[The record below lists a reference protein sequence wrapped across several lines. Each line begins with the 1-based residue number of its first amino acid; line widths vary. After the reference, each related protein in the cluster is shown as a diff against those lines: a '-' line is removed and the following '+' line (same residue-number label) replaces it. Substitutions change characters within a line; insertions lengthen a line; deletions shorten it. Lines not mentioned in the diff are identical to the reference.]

1 MITEEG
7 TFGPTTFP
15 SKYIDPMLCQYR
27 IVAPSRR
34 QKVKL
39 TFLYV
44 DVQDSDCH
52 MDSVAVYSGRQ
63 TTPEKK
69 LTQFCGGS
77 RGESV
82 ITSTGPRMTVI
93 FTGNTPQRYRGFHA
107 SVQFTKYITI

>member
-1 MITEEG
+1 MIINKKG
-7 TFGPTTFP
+7 TFGPATFP
-15 SKYIDPMLCQYR
+15 SKYIDPVVCQYH
-27 IVAPSRR
+27 IMTPSRN

-77 RGESV
+77 HGESV

-93 FTGNTPQRYRGFHA
+93 FTGNTPKRYRGFHA
-107 SVQFTKYITI
+107 SVQFIK